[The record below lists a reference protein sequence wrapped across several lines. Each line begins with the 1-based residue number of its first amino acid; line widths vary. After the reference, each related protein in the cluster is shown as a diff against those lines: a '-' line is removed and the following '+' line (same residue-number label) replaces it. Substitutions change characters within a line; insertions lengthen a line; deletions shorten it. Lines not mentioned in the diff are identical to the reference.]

1 MIKKDVLF
9 ADVSRKEGAMR
20 YASFK
25 ITEVHDSTMLAS
37 PWKKENSLF
46 PSLRARLSL
55 RRAFRG
61 DRFTITLCH

>member
-1 MIKKDVLF
+1 MKKDVLF
-9 ADVSRKEGAMR
+9 ADASRKGGAMR

-37 PWKKENSLF
+37 PWKKENSLS
-46 PSLRARLSL
+46 PSLRARLS
-55 RRAFRG
+55 RAFRE